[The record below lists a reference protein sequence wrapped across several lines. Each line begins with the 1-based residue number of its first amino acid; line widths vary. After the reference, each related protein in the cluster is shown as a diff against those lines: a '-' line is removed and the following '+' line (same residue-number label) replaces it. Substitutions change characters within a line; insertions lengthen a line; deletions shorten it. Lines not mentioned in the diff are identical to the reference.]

1 MYYNGKGFGLC
12 SEISSLSSAL
22 PVSVSRAVCLCV
34 MGTHTHTHTSEATQC
49 TRSISSCHVRCV
61 GVALHLTCPGPP
73 TPFTFVSFETLPSP
87 QSSRPQLLRAPF
99 VALHPAGT
107 LRKRSVITRSSLAPQ
122 LSEDLKLHLNQ
133 TMTANY
139 AQPGKESITAAVDR
153 LQQDVRTTSFF
164 CDCDTRC
171 ALQLPCVLLNVL
183 ILVAAHK

>member
-1 MYYNGKGFGLC
+1 
-12 SEISSLSSAL
+12 
-22 PVSVSRAVCLCV
+22 
-34 MGTHTHTHTSEATQC
+34 MGTHTHTHIRSHTVS
-49 TRSISSCHVRCV
+49 RSISSCHVRCV

-99 VALHPAGT
+99 AALRPAWT

-153 LQQDVRTTSFF
+153 LQQDVRTASFF

-171 ALQLPCVLLNVL
+171 TLQQPCVLLNVL

>member
-1 MYYNGKGFGLC
+1 MFGDKFSLICPSCQCLQGFVFVRYG
-12 SEISSLSSAL
+12 
-22 PVSVSRAVCLCV
+22 
-34 MGTHTHTHTSEATQC
+34 HTHTHIRSHGVS
-49 TRSISSCHVRCV
+49 RSISSCHVRCV
-61 GVALHLTCPGPP
+61 GVALRLTCPGPP

-99 VALHPAGT
+99 AALRPAWT

-153 LQQDVRTTSFF
+153 LQQDVRTASFF

-171 ALQLPCVLLNVL
+171 ALQ
-183 ILVAAHK
+183 